1 MLSGGLRGGDASPKS
16 LLVGSVRRQ
25 YRRTLPTI
33 LESWRDY
40 VPPNFPPSGCVI
52 PEYRVQD
59 DRRHSMQDLATV
71 APAFIEMAHQIVWCS
86 VATVDSKGRPRS
98 RILHP
103 IWQWDGAQLVGW
115 VATRPTGVKRAHL
128 AGSAY
133 LSASYWAPTHDT
145 CVADCRAIWA
155 NDDT

>member
-1 MLSGGLRGGDASPKS
+1 
-16 LLVGSVRRQ
+16 
-25 YRRTLPTI
+25 
-33 LESWRDY
+33 
-40 VPPNFPPSGCVI
+40 
-52 PEYRVQD
+52 
-59 DRRHSMQDLATV
+59 MQDLATV

-86 VATVDSKGRPRS
+86 VATVDSKGRPRT

-103 IWQWDGAQLVGW
+103 IWQWDGAQLIGW

-133 LSASYWAPTHDT
+133 LSASYWMPTHDT

-155 NDDT
+155 NDDLTRRYGTCFSTAPRRSAMIRGLCRAGIALPQRHSACCAWSR